1 MYAKYLKQFNS
12 DVQFTQRTSL
22 LDINNE
28 VSKSQDEPRLFSFA
42 QPAQSQQ
49 PLANQIA
56 QKFKEYEDP
65 RYTKYFRED
74 SEYSD
79 FQVPK
84 FTNKS
89 KKAKVSDE
97 IDYFS
102 EFNTKF

>member
-1 MYAKYLKQFNS
+1 VPLEDFGELKDELIDDEKMKEMYAKYLKQFNS

-79 FQVPK
+79 F
-84 FTNKS
+84 
-89 KKAKVSDE
+89 
-97 IDYFS
+97 
-102 EFNTKF
+102 